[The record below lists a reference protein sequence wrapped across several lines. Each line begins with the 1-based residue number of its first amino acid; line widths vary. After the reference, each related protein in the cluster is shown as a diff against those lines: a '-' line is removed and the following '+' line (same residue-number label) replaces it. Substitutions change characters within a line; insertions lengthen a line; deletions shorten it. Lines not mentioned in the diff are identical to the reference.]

1 MSKVL
6 VFPLLLSLV
15 VFPLLLSSVSSADES
30 QQRKEAEEESKQYRA
45 EVAEMAKDLA
55 RKRAERLSWLYFPA
69 EYQWLGISFYYGNGW
84 QLRPPCDQS
93 RQCMPHMEVLY
104 GLEAFVNP
112 FASLDVVGRIGGATQ
127 ITDAIGTRHGLDVSA
142 LARWR
147 VVGVVPLSAGWR
159 MVGTPYQQI
168 GDDSIVDTTVYTHY
182 AHLEGGFRFRGA
194 TAAIGIDLGL
204 QRILATRSTEDA
216 TSAFSGLVTLR
227 LVTPAVLGF

>member
-1 MSKVL
+1 MIKIKAGAL
-6 VFPLLLSLV
+6 VLSLMV
-15 VFPLLLSSVSSADES
+15 VCPDAGAAGVEREAA
-30 QQRKEAEEESKQYRA
+30 QRREAEEESKQYRA

-55 RKRAERLSWLYFPA
+55 RKRAERQSWLYFPA
-69 EYQWLGISFYYGNGW
+69 EVQWLGVALYYGNGW
-84 QLRPPCDQS
+84 QLRQSCDMG

-104 GLEAFVNP
+104 GVEAFVNP
-112 FASLDVVGRIGGATQ
+112 FASLDIVGRIGGATQ

-194 TAAIGIDLGL
+194 TAAVGIDLGL
-204 QRILATRSTEDA
+204 QRILATRSTKDA
-216 TSAFSGLVTLR
+216 TLAFSGLVTLR